1 MAHKTQNVMLVR
13 PNLFP
18 SISRLHLSYAEW
30 NIYGIVIRRTA
41 GRDCTLWL
49 HAEQAACIMS
59 FVCEFWK
66 VIWRQLR
73 LFGEHKYYM
82 AGSRCSLDLR
92 AANPTVPR
100 SKRHSLDFNCFSTVS
115 FDYCQSYTTLNVAH
129 KKSTA
134 CFVSTNQ
141 EVRFSCH
148 LTDTLNCCPPVRDF
162 NSKSSHGKIMY
173 LSLHI
178 SSQHII
184 AVWERELVSWS
195 AVVRFIFH
203 CGAVRGRHSE
213 RLREQQTWW
222 SCFLTFSLHKGRRR
236 KLLLPNVLSP
246 NLLNITVLCSG
257 LGAKNMS

>member
-1 MAHKTQNVMLVR
+1 MGDEPAAGCVTAHKTQNVMLVR

-49 HAEQAACIMS
+49 HAERAACIMS

-100 SKRHSLDFNCFSTVS
+100 SKRHSLDFNCLSTVS

-134 CFVSTNQ
+134 YSFNLTLTWKLFCFHKPGGSV
-141 EVRFSCH
+141 F
-148 LTDTLNCCPPVRDF
+148 
-162 NSKSSHGKIMY
+162 M
-173 LSLHI
+173 SLDRYI
-178 SSQHII
+178 
-184 AVWERELVSWS
+184 E
-195 AVVRFIFH
+195 
-203 CGAVRGRHSE
+203 
-213 RLREQQTWW
+213 
-222 SCFLTFSLHKGRRR
+222 
-236 KLLLPNVLSP
+236 LLP
-246 NLLNITVLCSG
+246 SG
-257 LGAKNMS
+257 TWL